1 MILEQREAEMPKLR
15 EKDMDRHEEKNP
27 SAIDDIYRKLARHL
41 DDMPGGFPSTES
53 GVELRILRRLFTPEE
68 ADLTMKLTLL
78 PEEAAHVA
86 KRIRLPEE
94 ETARRLEE
102 MAKKGLIYR
111 IQGKEGPP
119 RYLTWQF
126 VIGIW
131 EFHVNSL
138 DRGLVEDMAEYIPR
152 LLDVEVWKKA
162 PQLRTIPVAQS
173 IPVEHQ
179 VMSYENAEA
188 LVRSQRKIL
197 VAPCICR
204 REKKLA
210 GEGCDRLEEAC
221 LIFGGGADYYFRNGL
236 GRLIDQEE
244 ALRLLKEAD
253 RQGLVLQP
261 GNSQKASSICCCC
274 GCCCGVLRT
283 MKKYPEPAKIMSSPF
298 RISMQADLCDG
309 CGICL
314 DRCQM
319 EALRLG
325 DGKVAADLARCIG
338 CGLCVPTCPTRALN
352 LVRKPAAEQPDVP
365 ETSMKNYL
373 RMARARR
380 KLKPARFLRMWMKS
394 RL

>member
-1 MILEQREAEMPKLR
+1 MIFSEPAAEISSSM
-15 EKDMDRHEEKNP
+15 EKDTSRNQEGNSQPM
-27 SAIDDIYRKLARHL
+27 DDIYKKLAKHL

-68 ADLTMKLTLL
+68 ATLALALTLL
-78 PEEAAHVA
+78 PEEPAHVA
-86 KRIRLPEE
+86 RRIHLPEE

-111 IQGKEGPP
+111 IQPKDSPP
-119 RYLTWQF
+119 RYLAWQF
-126 VIGIW
+126 AVGIW

-152 LLDVEVWKKA
+152 LLNIETWKKA

-173 IPVEHQ
+173 IPVEHK
-179 VMSYENAEA
+179 VMSYESAES
-188 LVRSQRKIL
+188 LVRSHRNIL

-204 REKKLA
+204 REKRLA
-210 GEGCDRLEEAC
+210 GEGCDRPEEAC
-221 LIFGGGADYYFRNGL
+221 LIFGQGTDYYLKNGI

-244 ALRLLKEAD
+244 ALRILREAD
-253 RQGLVLQP
+253 RAGLVLQP
-261 GNSQKASSICCCC
+261 SNSQKISNICCCC

-283 MKKYPEPAKIMSSPF
+283 MKTHPEPAKIISSPF
-298 RISMQADLCDG
+298 RVSVCAESCDG

-319 EALRLG
+319 EALDLDDSR
-325 DGKVAADLARCIG
+325 VAADLSRCIG
-338 CGLCVPTCPTRALN
+338 CGLCVSACPTKSLS
-352 LVRKPAAEQPDVP
+352 LVRKPSSEQPDVP
-365 ETSMKNYL
+365 ETMIKSYL
-373 RMARARR
+373 KLARARG
-380 KLKPARFLRMWMKS
+380 KLKSTRLLRMWLKS